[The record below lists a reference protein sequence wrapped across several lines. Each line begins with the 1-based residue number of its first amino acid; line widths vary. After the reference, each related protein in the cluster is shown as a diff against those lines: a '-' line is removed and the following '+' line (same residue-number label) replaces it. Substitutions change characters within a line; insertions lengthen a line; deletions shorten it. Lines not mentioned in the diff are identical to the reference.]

1 MKDQL
6 NKPMTLIIFGAS
18 GDLTHRKLIPAL
30 YNLYRKKRL
39 PAEFKIIGFSRSS
52 YTDETFRQELE
63 KSTQEFS
70 QNTYVEETWS
80 HFAAQ
85 VEYFQGDLLADED
98 FENLNNYLL
107 GLGEMGRNRIYY
119 LAISPGMYEK
129 AVVQLGK
136 HRMTGQQG
144 CFKSIVVE
152 KPFGRDLKSA
162 QRLNEILHDSFEE
175 QQVYRIDHYLGK
187 ETAQNILFFRFG
199 NTIFEPIW
207 NRRYVSNI
215 QITMAEKIDIAH
227 RAEYYEKSGIL
238 RDMFQ
243 NHLLQLL
250 TLIAMEPPT
259 SFEADIFRNEK
270 VKVLHAVRPIAFSDV
285 ILGQYDGYRSEKKV
299 SPDSSVPTYAALK
312 LFLDNWRWQGVP
324 FYLRSGKAL
333 ERKTSEVVIE
343 FQLPPHLMFSSGR
356 EDEFN
361 SNVLAICIQ
370 PDEGIHIEFAAKMPD
385 SNEET
390 KPVMM
395 DFTYQ
400 ESFGSFAIPDAY
412 ERLLLDVI
420 QGDQAL
426 FARADE
432 VENQWHIIDP
442 LLERWE
448 SMQNPPLCFY
458 PRGSSGPVEADQMLE
473 KDGHQW
479 MLGCGKE

>member
-1 MKDQL
+1 
-6 NKPMTLIIFGAS
+6 
-18 GDLTHRKLIPAL
+18 
-30 YNLYRKKRL
+30 
-39 PAEFKIIGFSRSS
+39 
-52 YTDETFRQELE
+52 
-63 KSTQEFS
+63 
-70 QNTYVEETWS
+70 
-80 HFAAQ
+80 
-85 VEYFQGDLLADED
+85 
-98 FENLNNYLL
+98 
-107 GLGEMGRNRIYY
+107 
-119 LAISPGMYEK
+119 
-129 AVVQLGK
+129 
-136 HRMTGQQG
+136 
-144 CFKSIVVE
+144 
-152 KPFGRDLKSA
+152 
-162 QRLNEILHDSFEE
+162 
-175 QQVYRIDHYLGK
+175 
-187 ETAQNILFFRFG
+187 
-199 NTIFEPIW
+199 
-207 NRRYVSNI
+207 
-215 QITMAEKIDIAH
+215 
-227 RAEYYEKSGIL
+227 
-238 RDMFQ
+238 MFQ
-243 NHLLQLL
+243 NHMLQLL

-270 VKVLHAVRPIAFSDV
+270 VKVLHAVRPIASSDV

-299 SPDSSVPTYAALK
+299 SPDSNVPTYAALK

-343 FQLPPHLMFSSGR
+343 FQLPPHLMFSSGQ